1 MYISKLT
8 TPIADNKNNN
18 LKKSNTGKVKHNF
31 KSLGTAGTQALNYLA
46 TNPAIGA
53 ILVDVGFMGAPR
65 TAVDFSRGVDAGI
78 ETGTREF
85 SSTLNHAAA
94 GFVGLG
100 AGYLLSHAIN
110 KSNGVKAHLM
120 FINDEAIDLF
130 SDFVDDT
137 KNSAS
142 DYYRKFFENMKG
154 LNGSQWRSLNQ
165 GTVEEATKLMSEMG
179 EDSYKV
185 KKDVMAKIKSLVTGD
200 IGANCDIKVSRG
212 EQSVYNSLENH
223 VSNAVAIR
231 KAYLDKAIHDAK
243 EGVKAIPAAEF
254 RSALKKTKGATALLG
269 LGITSAIGMSLQ
281 PINMYLTKKRTGSD
295 KFVGVDTPP
304 DKSLK
309 FKILKIVMALGIG
322 TAMISTIT
330 KKPKEMLSLLQ
341 YKGIVPTIN
350 QFKLVYALTIMSRLV
365 AARDKN
371 ELRESSIKD
380 SLGFVN
386 WLILGGF
393 VSKLVSNA
401 FDKDLI
407 NLDKNAAK
415 MNKGNAISK
424 GWKWITKAAEKTH
437 DELIQPLLKKAGI
450 AVVDEKGKIKPYRVL
465 LDELY
470 KKAPKDME
478 KDIKLLQKRIRQ
490 KNIAQLL
497 GYAYSGIVL
506 GWGIPKL
513 NIAITKAVNKS
524 KKNNEQQQ
532 AQLSQQHTPGTLLNQ
547 YNKTFGAFLKGM

>member
-1 MYISKLT
+1 MKISKIT
-8 TPIADNKNNN
+8 TPITDNKNNKN
-18 LKKSNTGKVKHNF
+18 NIKHNF
-31 KSLGTAGTQALNYLA
+31 KSVGTAATQALNYLA

-53 ILVDVGFMGAPR
+53 ILVDVGFMGLPR
-65 TAVDFSRGVDAGI
+65 TTVDFSRGVDAGI

-100 AGYLLSHAIN
+100 AGYMLSHAIN
-110 KSNGVKAHLM
+110 NRNGVKAHLM

-137 KNSAS
+137 KNVAQ
-142 DYYRKFFENMKG
+142 DYYKTFFANMKG
-154 LNGSQWRSLNQ
+154 LNGNQWRQLNQ
-165 GTVEEATKLMSEMG
+165 NTIDEASKLLADMG
-179 EDSYKV
+179 DDSYKV
-185 KKDVMAKIKSLVTGD
+185 KKDVMAKVKSLITGD
-200 IGANCDIKVSRG
+200 IEANCDIKVSRG
-212 EQSVYNSLENH
+212 EKFVQNSLENH
-223 VSNAVAIR
+223 INNAVAIR
-231 KAYLDKAIHDAK
+231 KAYVDKAIHDAK
-243 EGVKAIPAAEF
+243 EGVKVIPVEQF
-254 RSALKKTKGATALLG
+254 RAALKKTKGATAMLG

-309 FKILKIVMALGIG
+309 FKIFKTVSAVAIG
-322 TAMISTIT
+322 AAMIATIT
-330 KKPKEMLSLLQ
+330 KKPKELLSLLQ

-350 QFKLVYALTIMSRLV
+350 QFKFIYGMTIMSRLI

-371 ELRESSIKD
+371 EFRESATKD

-393 VSKLVSNA
+393 VSKIASYL

-407 NLDKNAAK
+407 NFDRKAAK
-415 MNKGNAISK
+415 MDKGSK
-424 GWKWITKAAEKTH
+424 LSRGWKWITKAAEKTH

-450 AVVDEKGKIKPYRVL
+450 AVVDEKGKIKPYRIL

-470 KKAPKDME
+470 KNAPKSME
-478 KDIKLLQKRIRQ
+478 NDIKLLQKRIRQ
-490 KNIAQLL
+490 KNIAQIL

-506 GWGIPKL
+506 GVGIPKL
-513 NIAITKAVNKS
+513 NIAITKAVNKN
-524 KKNNEQQQ
+524 KKQPAQSLPVSGFNPAINN
-532 AQLSQQHTPGTLLNQ
+532 N
-547 YNKTFGAFLKGM
+547 NKTFGAFLKGI

>member
-1 MYISKLT
+1 MQISKIS
-8 TPIADNKNNN
+8 TPIADNKNNTN
-18 LKKSNTGKVKHNF
+18 NIKHNF
-31 KSLGTAGTQALNYLA
+31 KSLGTVGTQALNYLA

-100 AGYLLSHAIN
+100 AGYVLSQAIN
-110 KSNGVKAHLM
+110 NSNGVKAHLM
-120 FINDEAIDLF
+120 FINEEAIDLF

-137 KNSAS
+137 KNVAK
-142 DYYRKFFENMKG
+142 DYFRAFFENMKG
-154 LNGSQWRSLNQ
+154 LNGSQWKTLKPE
-165 GTVEEATKLMSEMG
+165 TVNEATKLLSEMG
-179 EDSYKV
+179 DDSYKV
-185 KKDVMAKIKSLVTGD
+185 KKDVMAKVKSLVTGD
-200 IGANCDIKVSRG
+200 IGANCDIKVTRG
-212 EQSVYNSLENH
+212 DKVVQNSLENH
-223 VSNAVAIR
+223 VNNAVAIR
-231 KAYLDKAIHDAK
+231 KAYFDKAVHDAK
-243 EGVKAIPAAEF
+243 EGVKAIPLSEF
-254 RSALKKTKGATALLG
+254 RAALKKTKGATAMLG

-309 FKILKIVMALGIG
+309 FRIFKVVSALAIG
-322 TAMISTIT
+322 GAMIATIT
-330 KKPKEMLSLLQ
+330 RKPKELLSLLQ

-350 QFKLVYALTIMSRLV
+350 QFKFIYGMTIMSRLM

-371 ELRESSIKD
+371 EYRESVTKD
-380 SLGFVN
+380 SLGFIN

-393 VSKLVSNA
+393 VSKICSYL
-401 FDKDLI
+401 FDKDLV
-407 NLDKNAAK
+407 NLDRNAAK
-415 MNKGNAISK
+415 MDKGNALSR
-424 GWKWITKAAEKTH
+424 GWKWITRAAEKTH
-437 DELIQPLLKKAGI
+437 DELIQPLLKKANI
-450 AVVDEKGKIKPYRVL
+450 AVVDNNGKIKPYRVL

-470 KKAPKDME
+470 KNAPKEME
-478 KDIKLLQKRIRQ
+478 KDIQLLRKKIRQ

-513 NIAITKAVNKS
+513 NIAITKAVNKN
-524 KKNNEQQQ
+524 KKQDV
-532 AQLSQQHTPGTLLNQ
+532 AQPSPSFNPVINQ
-547 YNKTFGAFLKGM
+547 NNKTFGAFLKGI